1 MPEDDISVENTLPPV
16 GAAAVSVS
24 PGSDAETAA
33 AACLSLNDLPGARR
47 ILEAELHSNDVESLK
62 LMLLDVYAQQ
72 GDVSEFE
79 TLALQMEFA
88 GVSDELI
95 REMDVLRKAM
105 GQRVDQLGQAKG

>member
-1 MPEDDISVENTLPPV
+1 
-16 GAAAVSVS
+16 
-24 PGSDAETAA
+24 
-33 AACLSLNDLPGARR
+33 
-47 ILEAELHSNDVESLK
+47 
-62 LMLLDVYAQQ
+62 MLLDVYAQQ